1 MNETR
6 SDNDLRERFAAL
18 REEEARSRPRFGVPA
33 GRRLHRRIAPV
44 WIAVPAAAA
53 IAAFWLVGG
62 DRGEPEAPYV
72 VDLSS
77 TAWVAP
83 TDFLLGTPGSD
94 LFATLPA
101 IGDTPPIPD
110 LSATEEETNDTA
122 S

>member
-1 MNETR
+1 MNEMP
-6 SDNDLRERFAAL
+6 NDRDLCERFAVL
-18 REEEARSRPRFGVPA
+18 REEEARSRPHFQVPA
-33 GRRLHRRIAPV
+33 GPRLRRRITPA

-53 IAAFWLVGG
+53 VAAFWFFGR
-62 DRGEPEAPYV
+62 DRGEPEVPYAI
-72 VDLSS
+72 DLSS

-94 LFATLPA
+94 LLATLPD
-101 IGDTPPIPD
+101 IGNTPPVPD